1 MQEIKLLIL
10 NNVTLNIIAS
20 IIILLVGLAIAS
32 VVISKLEHVLTKTKL
47 FSNLEHEI
55 TGKDGGA
62 STSAIKILLKFI
74 YYIFI
79 IFIIGIIMEKLG
91 FSRLVN
97 PILNLLDPIFSY
109 IPNVLGGVIL
119 LIVAIILAKLSQK
132 FSEIFFKKIK
142 VDEKLHSGNNGIF
155 LSKIFSEI
163 ISLAVFI
170 LILPGILAS
179 LKLDKILIPI
189 TDMLTKFLNYIPS
202 LVAAVLILI
211 VGWFIASKLRDI
223 LKGVLDSFNLDKKL
237 SVDNKVLFEGKLS
250 SIIANIVYILI
261 LIPVFSASLNYLGLD
276 IIISPVISMLN
287 ILFNYVPNLVGV
299 ALILVIAIYF
309 GRIIENIIANLLIGL
324 KFDSYLE
331 KIGLKTTENNYS
343 KLAGKLSKI
352 LIIYFAI
359 IQSIEILNFGS
370 LQNLSLKLTL
380 LLGDIL
386 LGVIIIAIGIII
398 ANYTAKIIKNT
409 SLVNKNQ
416 IAGVAKIAIIVFVG
430 AMGLRQMGI
439 ANEII
444 NLAFGF
450 TVGALAIAFA
460 IAFGIGGKDLA
471 KEKLQKLNCCK
482 KNVDE
487 NKNEADSSKES

>member
-1 MQEIKLLIL
+1 MEEIKLLIL

-20 IIILLVGLAIAS
+20 IIILLVGLALAS
-32 VVISKLEHVLTKTKL
+32 VVVTKLEHVLTKTKL

-55 TGKDGGA
+55 TGKEGGT

-74 YYIFI
+74 YYIFV

-109 IPNVLGGVIL
+109 IPNVLGGVVL

-132 FSEIFFKKIK
+132 FSEIFFRKMK
-142 VDEKLHSGNNGIF
+142 VDEKIHSNENGIS

-163 ISLAVFI
+163 ISLVIFI
-170 LILPGILAS
+170 LILPGVLAA

-189 TDMLTKFLNYIPS
+189 TDMLTKFLNYVPS
-202 LVAAVLILI
+202 LVAAALVLV

-223 LKGVLDSFNLDKKL
+223 LKGVLDSFKLDEKL
-237 SVDNKVLFEGKLS
+237 SIDGRVLFEGKLS
-250 SIIANIVYILI
+250 NVIANIVYVLV

-299 ALILVIAIYF
+299 ALVLVVAMYF
-309 GRIIENIIANLLIGL
+309 GRIIENIITNLLIGL

-331 KIGLKTTENNYS
+331 KAGLKIIENNYS
-343 KLAGKLSKI
+343 KLVGKFSKI

-370 LQNLSLKLTL
+370 LQDLSLRLTV

-386 LGVIIIAIGIII
+386 LGVIVIAIGIVI
-398 ANYTAKIIKNT
+398 ANYAAKIIKNT

-416 IAGVAKIAIIVFVG
+416 IASIAKIAIIVFVG

-450 TVGALAIAFA
+450 TVGALAVAFA

-482 KNVDE
+482 KNEEKDDVEPQKE
-487 NKNEADSSKES
+487 N

>member
-1 MQEIKLLIL
+1 MEEIKLLIL

-20 IIILLVGLAIAS
+20 IIILLVGLALAS
-32 VVISKLEHVLTKTKL
+32 VVVSKLEHVLTKTKL

-55 TGKDGGA
+55 TGKEGGT

-74 YYIFI
+74 YYIFV
-79 IFIIGIIMEKLG
+79 IFIIGIMMEKLG

-109 IPNVLGGVIL
+109 IPNVLGGIVL

-132 FSEIFFKKIK
+132 FSEIFFRKMK
-142 VDEKLHSGNNGIF
+142 VDEKIHSNENGIS

-163 ISLAVFI
+163 ISLVIFI
-170 LILPGILAS
+170 LILPGVLAA

-189 TDMLTKFLNYIPS
+189 TDMLTKFLNYVPS
-202 LVAAVLILI
+202 LVAAALVLV

-223 LKGVLDSFNLDKKL
+223 LKGVLDSFKLDEKL
-237 SVDNKVLFEGKLS
+237 SIDGRVLFEGKLS
-250 SIIANIVYILI
+250 SVIANIVYVLV

-299 ALILVIAIYF
+299 ALVLVVAMYF
-309 GRIIENIIANLLIGL
+309 GRIIENIITNLLIGL

-331 KIGLKTTENNYS
+331 KAGLKTIENNYS
-343 KLAGKLSKI
+343 KLVGKFSKI

-370 LQNLSLKLTL
+370 LQDLSLRLTV

-386 LGVIIIAIGIII
+386 LGVIVIAIGIVI
-398 ANYTAKIIKNT
+398 ANYAAKIIKNT
-409 SLVNKNQ
+409 SLVNKDQ
-416 IAGVAKIAIIVFVG
+416 IASIAKIAIIVFVG

-450 TVGALAIAFA
+450 TVGALAVAFA

-482 KNVDE
+482 KNEEKDDVEPPKE
-487 NKNEADSSKES
+487 N

>member
-1 MQEIKLLIL
+1 MEEIKLLIL
-10 NNVTLNIIAS
+10 NNVTLSIIAS
-20 IIILLVGLAIAS
+20 IIILLVGLALAS
-32 VVISKLEHVLTKTKL
+32 VVVSRLEHILTKTKL

-55 TGKDGGA
+55 TGKEGGT
-62 STSAIKILLKFI
+62 STVAIKILLKFI
-74 YYIFI
+74 YYIFV
-79 IFIIGIIMEKLG
+79 IFIIGIIMEKFG

-109 IPNVLGGVIL
+109 IPNVLGGIVL
-119 LIVAIILAKLSQK
+119 LIIAIILAKLSQK
-132 FSEIFFKKIK
+132 FSEIFFRKMR
-142 VDEKLHSGNNGIF
+142 VDEKIHSNENGIS

-163 ISLAVFI
+163 ISLVIFI
-170 LILPGILAS
+170 LILPGVLAA

-189 TDMLTKFLNYIPS
+189 TDMLTKFFNYIPS
-202 LVAAVLILI
+202 LVAAALVLV

-223 LKGVLDSFNLDKKL
+223 LKGVLDSFKLDEKL
-237 SVDNKVLFEGKLS
+237 SIDGKVLFEGKLS
-250 SIIANIVYILI
+250 SIIANIVYVLV

-299 ALILVIAIYF
+299 ALVLVVAMYF
-309 GRIIENIIANLLIGL
+309 GRIIENIITNLLIGL

-331 KIGLKTTENNYS
+331 KAGLKTIENNYS
-343 KLAGKLSKI
+343 KLVGKFSKI

-370 LQNLSLKLTL
+370 LQDLSLRLTV

-386 LGVIIIAIGIII
+386 LGVIVIAIGIII
-398 ANYTAKIIKNT
+398 ANYAAKIIKNT
-409 SLVNKNQ
+409 SLANKDQ
-416 IAGVAKIAIIVFVG
+416 IASIAKIAIIVFVG

-450 TVGALAIAFA
+450 TVGALAVAFA

-482 KNVDE
+482 KNEEKDDVE
-487 NKNEADSSKES
+487 PPKED

>member
-1 MQEIKLLIL
+1 MEEIKLLIL

-20 IIILLVGLAIAS
+20 IIILLVGLALAS
-32 VVISKLEHVLTKTKL
+32 VVVSKLEHVLTKTKL

-55 TGKDGGA
+55 TGKEGGT

-74 YYIFI
+74 YYIFV

-109 IPNVLGGVIL
+109 IPNVLGGIVL

-132 FSEIFFKKIK
+132 FSEMFFRKMK
-142 VDEKLHSGNNGIF
+142 VDEKIHSNENGIS

-163 ISLAVFI
+163 ISLVIFI
-170 LILPGILAS
+170 LILPGVLAA

-189 TDMLTKFLNYIPS
+189 TDMLTKFLNYVPS
-202 LVAAVLILI
+202 LVAAALVLV

-223 LKGVLDSFNLDKKL
+223 LKGVLDSFKLDEKL
-237 SVDNKVLFEGKLS
+237 SIDGRVLFEGKLS
-250 SIIANIVYILI
+250 SVIANIVYVLV

-299 ALILVIAIYF
+299 ALVLVVAMYF
-309 GRIIENIIANLLIGL
+309 GRIIENIITNLLIGL

-331 KIGLKTTENNYS
+331 KAGLKTIENNYS
-343 KLAGKLSKI
+343 KLVGKFSKI

-359 IQSIEILNFGS
+359 IQSIEILNFRS
-370 LQNLSLKLTL
+370 LQDLSLRLTV

-386 LGVIIIAIGIII
+386 LGVIVIAIGIVV
-398 ANYTAKIIKNT
+398 ANYAAKIIKNT
-409 SLVNKNQ
+409 SLANKDQ
-416 IAGVAKIAIIVFVG
+416 IANIAKVAIIVFVG

-450 TVGALAIAFA
+450 TVGALAVAFA

-482 KNVDE
+482 KNEEKDDVE
-487 NKNEADSSKES
+487 PPKED

>member
-1 MQEIKLLIL
+1 MEEIKLLIL

-20 IIILLVGLAIAS
+20 IIILLVGLALAS
-32 VVISKLEHVLTKTKL
+32 VVVSKLEHVLTKTKL

-55 TGKDGGA
+55 TGKEGGT

-74 YYIFI
+74 YYIFV

-109 IPNVLGGVIL
+109 IPNVLGGIVL

-132 FSEIFFKKIK
+132 FSEIFFRKMK
-142 VDEKLHSGNNGIF
+142 VDEKIHSNENGIS

-163 ISLAVFI
+163 ISLVIFI
-170 LILPGILAS
+170 LILPGVLAA

-189 TDMLTKFLNYIPS
+189 TDMLTKFLNYVPS
-202 LVAAVLILI
+202 LVAAALVLV

-223 LKGVLDSFNLDKKL
+223 LKGVLDSFKLDEKL
-237 SVDNKVLFEGKLS
+237 SIDGRVLFEGKLS
-250 SIIANIVYILI
+250 SVIANIVYVLV

-299 ALILVIAIYF
+299 ALVLVVAMYF
-309 GRIIENIIANLLIGL
+309 GRIIENIITNLLIGL

-331 KIGLKTTENNYS
+331 KAGLKTIENNYS
-343 KLAGKLSKI
+343 KLVGKFSKI

-370 LQNLSLKLTL
+370 LQDLSLRLTV

-386 LGVIIIAIGIII
+386 LGVIVIAIGIVI
-398 ANYTAKIIKNT
+398 ANYAAKIIKNT
-409 SLVNKNQ
+409 SLANKDQ
-416 IAGVAKIAIIVFVG
+416 IANIAKVAIIVFVG

-450 TVGALAIAFA
+450 TVGALAVAFA

-482 KNVDE
+482 KNEEKDDVE
-487 NKNEADSSKES
+487 PPKED

>member
-1 MQEIKLLIL
+1 MEEIKLLIL

-20 IIILLVGLAIAS
+20 IIILLVGLALAS
-32 VVISKLEHVLTKTKL
+32 VVVSKLEHVLTKTKL

-55 TGKDGGA
+55 TGKEGGT

-74 YYIFI
+74 YYIFV

-109 IPNVLGGVIL
+109 IPNVLGGIVL

-132 FSEIFFKKIK
+132 FSEMFFRKMK
-142 VDEKLHSGNNGIF
+142 VDEKIHSNENGIS

-163 ISLAVFI
+163 ISLVIFI
-170 LILPGILAS
+170 LILPGVLAA

-189 TDMLTKFLNYIPS
+189 TDMLTKFLNYVPS
-202 LVAAVLILI
+202 LVAAALVLV

-223 LKGVLDSFNLDKKL
+223 LKGVLDSFKLDEKL
-237 SVDNKVLFEGKLS
+237 SIDGRVLFEGKLS
-250 SIIANIVYILI
+250 SVIANIVYVLV

-299 ALILVIAIYF
+299 ALVLVVAMYF
-309 GRIIENIIANLLIGL
+309 GRIIENIITNLLIGL

-331 KIGLKTTENNYS
+331 KAGLKTIENNYS
-343 KLAGKLSKI
+343 KLVGKFSKI

-370 LQNLSLKLTL
+370 LQDLSLRLTV

-386 LGVIIIAIGIII
+386 LGVIVIAIGIVI
-398 ANYTAKIIKNT
+398 ANYAAKIIKNT
-409 SLVNKNQ
+409 SLVNKDQ
-416 IAGVAKIAIIVFVG
+416 IASIAKIAIIVFVG

-450 TVGALAIAFA
+450 TVGALAVAFA

-482 KNVDE
+482 KNEEKDDVE
-487 NKNEADSSKES
+487 PPKED

>member
-1 MQEIKLLIL
+1 MEELKLLIL

-20 IIILLVGLAIAS
+20 IIILLVGLAFAS
-32 VVISKLEHVLTKTKL
+32 IVVSKLEHLLNKTKL

-55 TGKDGGA
+55 TGKEGGA

-109 IPNVLGGVIL
+109 IPNVLGGIIL
-119 LIVAIILAKLSQK
+119 LIIAIVLAKLSQK
-132 FSEIFFKKIK
+132 FSEIFFRKIK
-142 VDEKLHSGNNGIF
+142 VDEKFHTEKNGIS
-155 LSKIFSEI
+155 LSRVFSEI
-163 ISLAVFI
+163 ISLVVFI
-170 LILPGILAS
+170 LILPGVLAA

-202 LVAAVLILI
+202 LIAAALILI
-211 VGWFIASKLRDI
+211 VGWFIAYKLRDI
-223 LKGVLDSFNLDKKL
+223 IRGVLDSFKLDEKL
-237 SVDNKVLFEGKLS
+237 SVDGKVLFEGKLS
-250 SIIANIVYILI
+250 SVIANIIYVLV

-276 IIISPVISMLN
+276 IIIYPVISMLN
-287 ILFNYVPNLVGV
+287 ILFSYIPNLVGV
-299 ALILVIAIYF
+299 ALILVISLYF

-324 KFDSYLE
+324 KFDLYLE
-331 KIGLKTTENNYS
+331 KAGLKTTENNYA
-343 KLAGKLSKI
+343 KLVGKFSKI

-370 LQNLSLKLTL
+370 LQDLSLKLTV

-386 LGVIIIAIGIII
+386 LGVIIIAIGIVI
-398 ANYTAKIIKNT
+398 ANYVAKLIKNT
-409 SLVNKNQ
+409 SLVNKEQ
-416 IAGVAKIAIIVFVG
+416 IAVLAKVAIIFFVG
-430 AMGLRQMGI
+430 AMGLRQMGV
-439 ANEII
+439 ANDII

-450 TVGALAIAFA
+450 TIGALAVAFA

-482 KNVDE
+482 KDE
-487 NKNEADSSKES
+487 NKEEANSSENLN

>member
-1 MQEIKLLIL
+1 MEELKLLIL

-20 IIILLVGLAIAS
+20 IIILLVGLALAS
-32 VVISKLEHVLTKTKL
+32 IVITKLEYVLTKTKL

-55 TGKDGGA
+55 TGKEGGT

-74 YYIFI
+74 YYIFM

-109 IPNVLGGVIL
+109 IPNVLGGVVL
-119 LIVAIILAKLSQK
+119 LIVAIVLAKLSQK
-132 FSEIFFKKIK
+132 FSEIFFKKMK
-142 VDEKLHSGNNGIF
+142 VDEKINTEGASLA
-155 LSKIFSEI
+155 KIFSEI
-163 ISLAVFI
+163 ISLVVFI
-170 LILPGILAS
+170 LILPGVLAA

-202 LVAAVLILI
+202 LIAAALVLI
-211 VGWFIASKLRDI
+211 VGWFIASKLKDI
-223 LKGVLDSFNLDKKL
+223 LKGVLDSFKLDEKL
-237 SVDNKVLFEGKLS
+237 SVDGKVLFEGKLS
-250 SIIANIVYILI
+250 NVIASIVYVLV

-287 ILFNYVPNLVGV
+287 ILFNYIPNLVGV
-299 ALILVIAIYF
+299 ALVIVIALYF
-309 GRIIENIIANLLIGL
+309 GRIIENIIMNLLIGL
-324 KFDSYLE
+324 KFDSHLE
-331 KIGLKTTENNYS
+331 KIGLKAAENNYS
-343 KLAGKLSKI
+343 KLIGKFSKI

-370 LQNLSLKLTL
+370 LQNLSLRLTL
-380 LLGDIL
+380 LLGNIL
-386 LGVIIIAIGIII
+386 LGVIVITIGILI
-398 ANYTAKIIKNT
+398 ANYVAKIIKNT
-409 SLVNKNQ
+409 SLTNKNQ
-416 IAGVAKIAIIVFVG
+416 IANIAKTAIIVFVG

-450 TVGALAIAFA
+450 TIGALAVAFA

-482 KNVDE
+482 KNE
-487 NKNEADSSKES
+487 EKDSTDSAKEE

>member
-1 MQEIKLLIL
+1 MEEIKLLIL

-20 IIILLVGLAIAS
+20 IIILLVGLALAS
-32 VVISKLEHVLTKTKL
+32 VVVSKLEHVLTKTKL

-55 TGKDGGA
+55 TGKEGGT

-74 YYIFI
+74 YYIFV

-109 IPNVLGGVIL
+109 IPNVLGGIVL

-132 FSEIFFKKIK
+132 FSEIFFRKMK
-142 VDEKLHSGNNGIF
+142 VDEKIHSNENGIS

-163 ISLAVFI
+163 ISLVIFI
-170 LILPGILAS
+170 LILPGVLAA

-189 TDMLTKFLNYIPS
+189 TDMLTKFLNYVPS
-202 LVAAVLILI
+202 LVAAALVLV

-223 LKGVLDSFNLDKKL
+223 LKGVLDSFKLDEKL
-237 SVDNKVLFEGKLS
+237 SIDGRVLFEGKLS
-250 SIIANIVYILI
+250 SVIANIVYVLV

-299 ALILVIAIYF
+299 ALVLVVAMYF
-309 GRIIENIIANLLIGL
+309 GRIIENIITNLLIGL

-331 KIGLKTTENNYS
+331 KAGLKTIENNYS
-343 KLAGKLSKI
+343 KLVGKFSKI

-370 LQNLSLKLTL
+370 LQDLSLRLTV

-386 LGVIIIAIGIII
+386 LGVIVIAIGIVI
-398 ANYTAKIIKNT
+398 ANYAAKIIKNT
-409 SLVNKNQ
+409 SLVNKDQ
-416 IAGVAKIAIIVFVG
+416 IASIAKIAIIVFVG
-430 AMGLRQMGI
+430 AMGLRQMSI

-450 TVGALAIAFA
+450 TVGALAVAFA

-482 KNVDE
+482 KNEEKDDVE
-487 NKNEADSSKES
+487 PPKED

>member
-1 MQEIKLLIL
+1 MEDIKLLII
-10 NNVTLNIIAS
+10 NNVTLNIIGS
-20 IIILLVGLAIAS
+20 IIILLIGLALAS
-32 VVISKLEHVLTKTKL
+32 IIVSKLEHILTKTKL

-55 TGKDGGA
+55 TGKEGGT

-74 YYIFI
+74 YYIFV

-119 LIVAIILAKLSQK
+119 LIIAIVLAKLSQK

-142 VDEKLHSGNNGIF
+142 VDEKVQSENSGIS
-155 LSKIFSEI
+155 LAKIFSEI
-163 ISLAVFI
+163 ISLVIFI
-170 LILPGILAS
+170 LILPGVLAA

-202 LVAAVLILI
+202 LVAAVLVLI

-223 LKGVLDSFNLDKKL
+223 LRGVLDSFKLDEKL
-237 SVDNKVLFEGKLS
+237 SVDGKILFEGKLS
-250 SIIANIVYILI
+250 NVIANIVYVLV

-276 IIISPVISMLN
+276 IIISPVINMLDV
-287 ILFNYVPNLVGV
+287 LFNYIPNLIGV
-299 ALILVIAIYF
+299 ALVIIIALYF
-309 GRIIENIIANLLIGL
+309 GKIIENIISNLLIGL

-331 KIGLKTTENNYS
+331 KAGLKTTENNYS
-343 KLAGKLSKI
+343 RLIGKFSKI
-352 LIIYFAI
+352 LIIYFAVL
-359 IQSIEILNFGS
+359 QSIEILNFGS
-370 LQNLSLKLTL
+370 LQDLSLKLTI

-386 LGVIIIAIGIII
+386 LGVIVIAIGIVI
-398 ANYTAKIIKNT
+398 ANYAAKIIKNT
-409 SLVNKNQ
+409 SLENKDQ
-416 IAGVAKIAIIVFVG
+416 IASIAKIAIIVFVG

-471 KEKLQKLNCCK
+471 KEKLQKLNSCK
-482 KNVDE
+482 KSKSD
-487 NKNEADSSKES
+487 NESETKED

>member
-1 MQEIKLLIL
+1 MEEIKLLIL

-20 IIILLVGLAIAS
+20 IIILLVGLALAS
-32 VVISKLEHVLTKTKL
+32 VVVSKLEHVLTKTKL

-55 TGKDGGA
+55 TGKEGGT

-74 YYIFI
+74 YYIFV

-109 IPNVLGGVIL
+109 IPNVLGGIVL

-132 FSEIFFKKIK
+132 FSEIFFRKMK
-142 VDEKLHSGNNGIF
+142 VDEKIHSNENGIS

-163 ISLAVFI
+163 ISLVIFI
-170 LILPGILAS
+170 LILPGVLAA

-189 TDMLTKFLNYIPS
+189 TDMLTKFLNYVPS
-202 LVAAVLILI
+202 LVAAALVLV

-223 LKGVLDSFNLDKKL
+223 LKGVLDSFKLDEKL
-237 SVDNKVLFEGKLS
+237 SIDGKVLFEGKLS
-250 SIIANIVYILI
+250 SVIANIVYILV

-299 ALILVIAIYF
+299 ALVLVVALYF
-309 GRIIENIIANLLIGL
+309 GRIIENIITNLLIGL

-331 KIGLKTTENNYS
+331 KAGLKTIENNYS
-343 KLAGKLSKI
+343 KLVGKFSKI

-370 LQNLSLKLTL
+370 LQDLSLRLTV

-386 LGVIIIAIGIII
+386 LGVIVIAIGIVI
-398 ANYTAKIIKNT
+398 ANYAAKIIKNT
-409 SLVNKNQ
+409 SLANKDQ
-416 IAGVAKIAIIVFVG
+416 IASIAKIAIIVFVG

-450 TVGALAIAFA
+450 TVGALAVAFA

-482 KNVDE
+482 KNEEKDDVE
-487 NKNEADSSKES
+487 PPKED

>member
-1 MQEIKLLIL
+1 MEEIKLLIL

-20 IIILLVGLAIAS
+20 IIILLVGLALAS
-32 VVISKLEHVLTKTKL
+32 VVVSKLEHVLTKTKL

-55 TGKDGGA
+55 TGKEGGT

-74 YYIFI
+74 YYIFV

-109 IPNVLGGVIL
+109 IPNVLGGIVL

-132 FSEIFFKKIK
+132 FSEIFFRKMK
-142 VDEKLHSGNNGIF
+142 VDEKIHSNENGIS

-163 ISLAVFI
+163 ISLVIFI
-170 LILPGILAS
+170 LILPGVLAA

-189 TDMLTKFLNYIPS
+189 TDMLTKFLNYVPS
-202 LVAAVLILI
+202 LVAAALVLV

-223 LKGVLDSFNLDKKL
+223 LKGVLDSFKLDEKL
-237 SVDNKVLFEGKLS
+237 SIDGRVLFEGKLS
-250 SIIANIVYILI
+250 SVIANIVYVLV

-299 ALILVIAIYF
+299 ALVLVVAMYF
-309 GRIIENIIANLLIGL
+309 GRIIENIITNLLIGL

-331 KIGLKTTENNYS
+331 KAGLKTIENNYS
-343 KLAGKLSKI
+343 KLVGKFSKI

-370 LQNLSLKLTL
+370 LQDLSLRLTV

-386 LGVIIIAIGIII
+386 LGVIVIAIGIVI
-398 ANYTAKIIKNT
+398 ANYAAKIIKNT
-409 SLVNKNQ
+409 SLVNKDQ
-416 IAGVAKIAIIVFVG
+416 IASIAKIAIIVFVG

-450 TVGALAIAFA
+450 TVGALAVAFA

-482 KNVDE
+482 KTEEKDDVE
-487 NKNEADSSKES
+487 PPKED

>member
-1 MQEIKLLIL
+1 MEEIKLLIL

-20 IIILLVGLAIAS
+20 IIILLVGLALAS
-32 VVISKLEHVLTKTKL
+32 VLVSKLEHVLTKTKL

-55 TGKDGGA
+55 TGKEGGT

-74 YYIFI
+74 YYIFV

-109 IPNVLGGVIL
+109 IPNVLGGIVL

-132 FSEIFFKKIK
+132 FSEIFFRKMK
-142 VDEKLHSGNNGIF
+142 VDEKIHSNENGIS

-163 ISLAVFI
+163 ISLVIFI
-170 LILPGILAS
+170 LILPGVLAA

-189 TDMLTKFLNYIPS
+189 TDMLTKFLNYVPS
-202 LVAAVLILI
+202 LVAAALVLV

-223 LKGVLDSFNLDKKL
+223 LKGVLDSFKLDEKL
-237 SVDNKVLFEGKLS
+237 SIDGRVLFEGKLS
-250 SIIANIVYILI
+250 SVIANIVYVLV

-299 ALILVIAIYF
+299 ALVLVVAMYF
-309 GRIIENIIANLLIGL
+309 GRIIENIITNLLIGL

-331 KIGLKTTENNYS
+331 KAGLKTIENNYS
-343 KLAGKLSKI
+343 KLVGKFSKI

-370 LQNLSLKLTL
+370 LQDLSLKLTL

-386 LGVIIIAIGIII
+386 LGVVVIGVGIII
-398 ANYTAKIIKNT
+398 ANYVAKIIKNT
-409 SLVNKNQ
+409 SLENKDQ
-416 IAGVAKIAIIVFVG
+416 IANIAKVAIIVFVG

-450 TVGALAIAFA
+450 TVGALAVAFA

-471 KEKLQKLNCCK
+471 KEKLQKLNSCK
-482 KNVDE
+482 KNEEKDDVE
-487 NKNEADSSKES
+487 PPKED

>member
-1 MQEIKLLIL
+1 MEEIKLLIL

-20 IIILLVGLAIAS
+20 IIILLVGLALAS
-32 VVISKLEHVLTKTKL
+32 VLVSKLEHVLTKTKL

-55 TGKDGGA
+55 TGKEGGT

-74 YYIFI
+74 YYIFV

-109 IPNVLGGVIL
+109 IPNVLGGIVL

-132 FSEIFFKKIK
+132 FSEIFFRKMK
-142 VDEKLHSGNNGIF
+142 VDEKIHSNENGIS

-163 ISLAVFI
+163 ISLVIFI
-170 LILPGILAS
+170 LILPGVLAA

-189 TDMLTKFLNYIPS
+189 TDMLTKFLNYVPS
-202 LVAAVLILI
+202 LVAAALVLV

-223 LKGVLDSFNLDKKL
+223 LKGVLDSFKLDEKL
-237 SVDNKVLFEGKLS
+237 SIDGRVLFEGKLS
-250 SIIANIVYILI
+250 SVIANIVYVLV

-299 ALILVIAIYF
+299 ALVLVVAMYF
-309 GRIIENIIANLLIGL
+309 GRIIENIITNLLIGL

-331 KIGLKTTENNYS
+331 KAGLKTIENNYS
-343 KLAGKLSKI
+343 KLVGKFSKI

-370 LQNLSLKLTL
+370 LQDLSLRLTV

-386 LGVIIIAIGIII
+386 LGVIVIAIGIVI
-398 ANYTAKIIKNT
+398 ANYAAKIIKNT
-409 SLVNKNQ
+409 SLVNKDQ
-416 IAGVAKIAIIVFVG
+416 IASIAKIAIIVFVG

-450 TVGALAIAFA
+450 TVGALAVAFA

-482 KNVDE
+482 KNEEKDDVE
-487 NKNEADSSKES
+487 PPKED

>member
-1 MQEIKLLIL
+1 MEELKLLIL

-20 IIILLVGLAIAS
+20 IIILLVGLALAS
-32 VVISKLEHVLTKTKL
+32 IVITKLEYVLTKTKL

-55 TGKDGGA
+55 TGKEGGT

-74 YYIFI
+74 YYIFM

-109 IPNVLGGVIL
+109 IPNVLGGVVL
-119 LIVAIILAKLSQK
+119 LIVAIVLAKLSQK
-132 FSEIFFKKIK
+132 FSEIFFKKMK
-142 VDEKLHSGNNGIF
+142 VDEQINTEGASLA
-155 LSKIFSEI
+155 KIFSEI
-163 ISLAVFI
+163 ISLVVFI
-170 LILPGILAS
+170 LILPGVLAA

-202 LVAAVLILI
+202 LIAAALVLI
-211 VGWFIASKLRDI
+211 VGWFIASKLKDI
-223 LKGVLDSFNLDKKL
+223 LKGVLDSFKLDEKL
-237 SVDNKVLFEGKLS
+237 SVDGKVLFEGKLS
-250 SIIANIVYILI
+250 NVIANIVYVLV

-287 ILFNYVPNLVGV
+287 ILFNYIPNLVGV
-299 ALILVIAIYF
+299 ALVIVIALYF
-309 GRIIENIIANLLIGL
+309 GRIIENIIMNLLIGL
-324 KFDSYLE
+324 KFDSHLE
-331 KIGLKTTENNYS
+331 KIGLKTVENNYS
-343 KLAGKLSKI
+343 KLIGKFSKI

-370 LQNLSLKLTL
+370 LQNLSLRLTL
-380 LLGDIL
+380 LLGNIL
-386 LGVIIIAIGIII
+386 LGVIVITVGILI
-398 ANYTAKIIKNT
+398 ANYVAKIIKNT
-409 SLVNKNQ
+409 SLTNKNQ
-416 IAGVAKIAIIVFVG
+416 IANIAKIAIIVFVG

-450 TVGALAIAFA
+450 TIGALAVAFA

-482 KNVDE
+482 KNE
-487 NKNEADSSKES
+487 EKDSTDSAKEE

>member
-1 MQEIKLLIL
+1 MEEIKLLIL

-20 IIILLVGLAIAS
+20 IIILLVGLALAS
-32 VVISKLEHVLTKTKL
+32 VVVSKLEHVLTKTKL

-55 TGKDGGA
+55 TGKEGGT

-74 YYIFI
+74 YYIFV

-109 IPNVLGGVIL
+109 IPNVLGGIVL

-132 FSEIFFKKIK
+132 FSEMFFRKMK
-142 VDEKLHSGNNGIF
+142 VDEKIHSNENGIS

-163 ISLAVFI
+163 ISLVIFI
-170 LILPGILAS
+170 LILPGVLAA

-189 TDMLTKFLNYIPS
+189 TDMLTKFLNYVPS
-202 LVAAVLILI
+202 LVAAALVLV

-223 LKGVLDSFNLDKKL
+223 LKGVLDSFKLDEKL
-237 SVDNKVLFEGKLS
+237 SIDGRVLFEGKLS
-250 SIIANIVYILI
+250 SVIANIVYVLV

-299 ALILVIAIYF
+299 ALVLVVAMYF
-309 GRIIENIIANLLIGL
+309 GRIIENIITNLLIGL

-331 KIGLKTTENNYS
+331 KAGLKTIENNYS
-343 KLAGKLSKI
+343 KLVGKFSKI

-370 LQNLSLKLTL
+370 LQDLSLRLTV

-386 LGVIIIAIGIII
+386 LGVIVIAIGIVI
-398 ANYTAKIIKNT
+398 ANYAAKIIKNT
-409 SLVNKNQ
+409 SLANKDQ
-416 IAGVAKIAIIVFVG
+416 IANIAKVAIIVFVG

-450 TVGALAIAFA
+450 TVGALAVAFA

-482 KNVDE
+482 KNEEKDDVE
-487 NKNEADSSKES
+487 PPKED

>member
-1 MQEIKLLIL
+1 MEEIKLLIL

-20 IIILLVGLAIAS
+20 IIILLVGLALAS
-32 VVISKLEHVLTKTKL
+32 VVVSKLEHVLTKTKL

-55 TGKDGGA
+55 TGKEGGT

-74 YYIFI
+74 YYIFV

-109 IPNVLGGVIL
+109 IPTVLGGTVL

-132 FSEIFFKKIK
+132 FSEIFFRKMK
-142 VDEKLHSGNNGIF
+142 VDEKIHSNENGIS

-163 ISLAVFI
+163 ISLVIFI
-170 LILPGILAS
+170 LILPGVLAA

-189 TDMLTKFLNYIPS
+189 TDMLTKFLNYVPS
-202 LVAAVLILI
+202 LVAAALVLV

-223 LKGVLDSFNLDKKL
+223 LKGVLDSFKLDEKL
-237 SVDNKVLFEGKLS
+237 SIDGRVLFEGKLS
-250 SIIANIVYILI
+250 SVIANIVYVLV

-299 ALILVIAIYF
+299 ALVLVVAMYF
-309 GRIIENIIANLLIGL
+309 GRIIENIITNLLIGL

-331 KIGLKTTENNYS
+331 KAGLKTIENNYS
-343 KLAGKLSKI
+343 KLVGKFSKI

-370 LQNLSLKLTL
+370 LQDLSLRLTV

-386 LGVIIIAIGIII
+386 LGVIVIAIGIVI
-398 ANYTAKIIKNT
+398 ANYAAKIIKNT
-409 SLVNKNQ
+409 SLVNKDQ
-416 IAGVAKIAIIVFVG
+416 IASIAKIAIIVFVG

-450 TVGALAIAFA
+450 TVGALAVAFA

-482 KNVDE
+482 KNEEKDDVEPPKE
-487 NKNEADSSKES
+487 N

>member
-1 MQEIKLLIL
+1 MEEIKLLIL

-20 IIILLVGLAIAS
+20 IIILLVGLALAS
-32 VVISKLEHVLTKTKL
+32 VVVSKLEHVLTKTKL

-55 TGKDGGA
+55 TGKEGGT

-74 YYIFI
+74 YYIFV

-109 IPNVLGGVIL
+109 IPNVLGGIVL

-132 FSEIFFKKIK
+132 FSEIFFRKMK
-142 VDEKLHSGNNGIF
+142 VDEKIHSNENGIS

-163 ISLAVFI
+163 ISLVIFI
-170 LILPGILAS
+170 LILPGVLAA

-189 TDMLTKFLNYIPS
+189 TDMLTKFLNYVPS
-202 LVAAVLILI
+202 LVAAALVLV

-223 LKGVLDSFNLDKKL
+223 LKGVLDSFKLDEKL
-237 SVDNKVLFEGKLS
+237 SIDGRVLFEGKLS
-250 SIIANIVYILI
+250 SVIANIVYVLI

-299 ALILVIAIYF
+299 ALVLVVAMYF
-309 GRIIENIIANLLIGL
+309 GRIIENIITNLLIGL

-331 KIGLKTTENNYS
+331 KAGLKTIENNYS
-343 KLAGKLSKI
+343 KLVGKFSKI

-370 LQNLSLKLTL
+370 LQDLSLRLTV

-386 LGVIIIAIGIII
+386 LGVIVIAIGIVI
-398 ANYTAKIIKNT
+398 ANYAAKIIKNT
-409 SLVNKNQ
+409 SLANKDQ
-416 IAGVAKIAIIVFVG
+416 IANIAKVAIIVFVG

-450 TVGALAIAFA
+450 TVGALAVAFA

-482 KNVDE
+482 KNEEKDDIEPPKVD
-487 NKNEADSSKES
+487 

>member
-1 MQEIKLLIL
+1 MEEIKLLIL

-20 IIILLVGLAIAS
+20 IIILLVGLALAS
-32 VVISKLEHVLTKTKL
+32 IVISKLEHTLNKTKL

-55 TGKDGGA
+55 TGKEGGT
-62 STSAIKILLKFI
+62 STSVIKILLKFI

-119 LIVAIILAKLSQK
+119 LIIAIILAKLSQK
-132 FSEIFFKKIK
+132 FSEIFFKKMK
-142 VDEKLHSGNNGIF
+142 VDEKIHTEENGVS

-163 ISLAVFI
+163 ISLVIFI
-170 LILPGILAS
+170 LILPGVLAA

-202 LVAAVLILI
+202 LVAAALVLV

-223 LKGVLDSFNLDKKL
+223 LKGVLDSFKLDEKL
-237 SVDNKVLFEGKLS
+237 SVDGKVLFEGKLS
-250 SIIANIVYILI
+250 TVIANIVYVLV

-287 ILFNYVPNLVGV
+287 ILFNYIPNLVGV
-299 ALILVIAIYF
+299 ALVLVISLYF
-309 GRIIENIIANLLIGL
+309 GRIIESIITNLLIGL

-331 KIGLKTTENNYS
+331 KAGLKTIDNNYS
-343 KLAGKLSKI
+343 KLVGKFSKI

-370 LQNLSLKLTL
+370 LQDLSLKLTL

-386 LGVIIIAIGIII
+386 LGVVVIGVGIII
-398 ANYTAKIIKNT
+398 ANYVAKIIKNT
-409 SLVNKNQ
+409 SLENKDQ
-416 IAGVAKIAIIVFVG
+416 IANIAKVAIIVFVG

-450 TVGALAIAFA
+450 TVGALAVAFA

-471 KEKLQKLNCCK
+471 KEKLQKLNSCK
-482 KNVDE
+482 KNEEKDDVE
-487 NKNEADSSKES
+487 SPKED

>member
-1 MQEIKLLIL
+1 MEEIKLLIL

-20 IIILLVGLAIAS
+20 IIILLVGLALAS
-32 VVISKLEHVLTKTKL
+32 VVVSKLEHVLTKTKL

-55 TGKDGGA
+55 TGKEGGT

-74 YYIFI
+74 YYIFV

-109 IPNVLGGVIL
+109 IPNVLGGIVL

-132 FSEIFFKKIK
+132 FSEIFFRKMK
-142 VDEKLHSGNNGIF
+142 VDEKIHSNENGIS

-163 ISLAVFI
+163 ISLVIFI
-170 LILPGILAS
+170 LILPGVLAA

-189 TDMLTKFLNYIPS
+189 TDMLTKFLNYVPS
-202 LVAAVLILI
+202 LVAAALVLV

-223 LKGVLDSFNLDKKL
+223 LKGVLDSFKLDEKL
-237 SVDNKVLFEGKLS
+237 SIDGRVLFEGKLS
-250 SIIANIVYILI
+250 SVIANIVYVLV

-299 ALILVIAIYF
+299 ALVLVVAMYF
-309 GRIIENIIANLLIGL
+309 GRIIENIITNLLIGL

-331 KIGLKTTENNYS
+331 KAGLKTIENNYS
-343 KLAGKLSKI
+343 KLVGKFSKI

-370 LQNLSLKLTL
+370 LQDLSLRLTV

-386 LGVIIIAIGIII
+386 LGVIVIAIGIVI
-398 ANYTAKIIKNT
+398 ANYAAKIIKNT
-409 SLVNKNQ
+409 SLANKDQ
-416 IAGVAKIAIIVFVG
+416 IASIAKIAIIVFVG

-450 TVGALAIAFA
+450 TVGALAVAFA

-482 KNVDE
+482 KNEEKDDVE
-487 NKNEADSSKES
+487 PPKED

>member
-1 MQEIKLLIL
+1 MEEIKLLIL

-20 IIILLVGLAIAS
+20 IIILLVGLALAS
-32 VVISKLEHVLTKTKL
+32 VVVSKLEHVLTKTKL

-55 TGKDGGA
+55 TGKEGGT

-74 YYIFI
+74 YYIFV

-109 IPNVLGGVIL
+109 IPNVLGGIVL

-132 FSEIFFKKIK
+132 FSEMFFRKMK
-142 VDEKLHSGNNGIF
+142 VDEKIHSNENGIS

-163 ISLAVFI
+163 ISLVIFI
-170 LILPGILAS
+170 LILPGVLAA

-189 TDMLTKFLNYIPS
+189 TDMLTKFLNYVPS
-202 LVAAVLILI
+202 LVAAALVLV

-223 LKGVLDSFNLDKKL
+223 LKGVLDSFKLDEKL
-237 SVDNKVLFEGKLS
+237 SIDGRVLFEGKLS
-250 SIIANIVYILI
+250 SVIANIVYILV

-299 ALILVIAIYF
+299 ALVLVVAMYF
-309 GRIIENIIANLLIGL
+309 GRIIENIITNLLIGL

-331 KIGLKTTENNYS
+331 KAGLKTIENNYS
-343 KLAGKLSKI
+343 KLVGKFSKI

-370 LQNLSLKLTL
+370 LQDLSLRLTV

-386 LGVIIIAIGIII
+386 LGVIVIAIGIVI
-398 ANYTAKIIKNT
+398 ANYAAKIIKNT
-409 SLVNKNQ
+409 SLVNKDQ
-416 IAGVAKIAIIVFVG
+416 IASIAKIAIIVFVG

-450 TVGALAIAFA
+450 TVGALAVAFA

-482 KNVDE
+482 KNEEKDDVE
-487 NKNEADSSKES
+487 PPKED

>member
-1 MQEIKLLIL
+1 MEEFKVLIL

-20 IIILLVGLAIAS
+20 IIIFIVGLGVAS
-32 VVISKLEHVLTKTKL
+32 IIISKLENIFTKTKL

-55 TGKDGGA
+55 TGKEGGS
-62 STSAIKILLKFI
+62 STYAIKTLIKFI

-109 IPNVLGGVIL
+109 IPNILGGIIL
-119 LIVAIILAKLSQK
+119 LILAIILAKLGQK
-132 FSEIFFKKIK
+132 LSFVFFTKIK
-142 VDEKLHSGNNGIF
+142 VDEKINSNKSNISLA
-155 LSKIFSEI
+155 KIFSEI
-163 ISLAVFI
+163 ISLLIFI
-170 LILPGILAS
+170 LILPGVLAA

-202 LVAAVLILI
+202 LIAAFLVFI

-223 LKGVLDSFNLDKKL
+223 LKEVIESFKLDDKL
-237 SVDNKVLFEGKLS
+237 SVDGKVLFEGKLS
-250 SIIANIVYILI
+250 TIIANIVYVLV
-261 LIPVFSASLNYLGLD
+261 LIPVFSASLNYLGLE

-287 ILFNYVPNLVGV
+287 VLFNYIPNLIGV
-299 ALILVIAIYF
+299 ALIIVIALYF
-309 GRIIENIIANLLIGL
+309 GKIIESIITNLLIGL

-331 KIGLKTTENNYS
+331 KAGLKTVENNYS
-343 KLAGKLSKI
+343 KLIGKISKI
-352 LIIYFAI
+352 LVLYFAI
-359 IQSIEILNFGS
+359 IQSIEILNLGL

-380 LLGDIL
+380 LFGEIF
-386 LGVIIIAIGIII
+386 LGVTIIAIGIVV
-398 ANYTAKIIKNT
+398 ANYVSKIVKNT
-409 SLVNKNQ
+409 SLDNKEQ
-416 IAGVAKIAIIVFVG
+416 IAVIAKIAVIVFVG

-471 KEKLQKLNCCK
+471 KEKLQKLSSCK
-482 KNVDE
+482 KQETKE
-487 NKNEADSSKES
+487 N

>member
-1 MQEIKLLIL
+1 MEEIKLLIL

-20 IIILLVGLAIAS
+20 IIILLVGLALAS
-32 VVISKLEHVLTKTKL
+32 VVVSKLEHVLTKTKL

-55 TGKDGGA
+55 TGKEGGT

-74 YYIFI
+74 YYIFV

-119 LIVAIILAKLSQK
+119 LIIAIILAKLSQK
-132 FSEIFFKKIK
+132 FSEIFFKKMK
-142 VDEKLHSGNNGIF
+142 VDEKIHTEENGVS

-163 ISLAVFI
+163 ISLVIFI
-170 LILPGILAS
+170 LILPGVLAA

-202 LVAAVLILI
+202 LVAAALVLV

-223 LKGVLDSFNLDKKL
+223 LKGVLDSFKLDEKL
-237 SVDNKVLFEGKLS
+237 SVDGKVLFEGKLS
-250 SIIANIVYILI
+250 TVIANIVYVLV

-287 ILFNYVPNLVGV
+287 ILFNYIPNLVGV
-299 ALILVIAIYF
+299 ALVLVISLYF
-309 GRIIENIIANLLIGL
+309 GRIIESIITNLLIGL

-331 KIGLKTTENNYS
+331 KAGLKTIDNNYS
-343 KLAGKLSKI
+343 KLVGKFSKI

-370 LQNLSLKLTL
+370 LQDLSLRLTV

-386 LGVIIIAIGIII
+386 LGVIVIAIGIVI
-398 ANYTAKIIKNT
+398 ANYAAKIIKNT
-409 SLVNKNQ
+409 SLVNKDQ
-416 IAGVAKIAIIVFVG
+416 IASIAKIAIIVFVG

-450 TVGALAIAFA
+450 TVGALAVAFA

-482 KNVDE
+482 KNEEKDDVE
-487 NKNEADSSKES
+487 PPKED

>member
-1 MQEIKLLIL
+1 MEEIKLLIL

-20 IIILLVGLAIAS
+20 IIILLVGLALAS
-32 VVISKLEHVLTKTKL
+32 VLVSKLEHVLTKTKL

-55 TGKDGGA
+55 TGKEGGT

-74 YYIFI
+74 YYIFV

-109 IPNVLGGVIL
+109 IPNVLGGIVL

-132 FSEIFFKKIK
+132 FSEIFFRKMK
-142 VDEKLHSGNNGIF
+142 VDEKIHSNENGIS

-163 ISLAVFI
+163 ISLVIFI
-170 LILPGILAS
+170 LILPGVLAA

-189 TDMLTKFLNYIPS
+189 TDMLTKFLNYVPS
-202 LVAAVLILI
+202 LVAAALVLV

-223 LKGVLDSFNLDKKL
+223 LKGVLDSFKLDEKL
-237 SVDNKVLFEGKLS
+237 SIDGKVLFEGKLS
-250 SIIANIVYILI
+250 SVIANIVYVLV

-299 ALILVIAIYF
+299 ALVLVVALYF
-309 GRIIENIIANLLIGL
+309 GRIIENIITNLLIGL

-331 KIGLKTTENNYS
+331 KAGLKTIENNYS
-343 KLAGKLSKI
+343 KLVGKFSKI

-370 LQNLSLKLTL
+370 LQDLSLRLTV

-386 LGVIIIAIGIII
+386 LGVIVIAIGIVI
-398 ANYTAKIIKNT
+398 ANYAAKIIKNT
-409 SLVNKNQ
+409 SLANKDQ
-416 IAGVAKIAIIVFVG
+416 IASIAKIAIIVFVG

-450 TVGALAIAFA
+450 TVGALAVAFA

-482 KNVDE
+482 KNEEKDDVE
-487 NKNEADSSKES
+487 PPKED

>member
-1 MQEIKLLIL
+1 MEEIKLLIL

-20 IIILLVGLAIAS
+20 IIILLVGLALAS
-32 VVISKLEHVLTKTKL
+32 VVVSKLEHILTKTKL

-55 TGKDGGA
+55 TGKEGGT

-74 YYIFI
+74 YYIFV

-109 IPNVLGGVIL
+109 IPNVLGGIVL

-132 FSEIFFKKIK
+132 FSEIFFRKMK
-142 VDEKLHSGNNGIF
+142 VDEKIHSNENGIS

-163 ISLAVFI
+163 ISLVIFI
-170 LILPGILAS
+170 LILPGVLAA

-189 TDMLTKFLNYIPS
+189 TDMLTKFLNYVPS
-202 LVAAVLILI
+202 LVAAALVLV

-223 LKGVLDSFNLDKKL
+223 LKGVLDSFKLDEKL
-237 SVDNKVLFEGKLS
+237 SIDGRVLFEGKLS
-250 SIIANIVYILI
+250 SVIANIVYVLI

-299 ALILVIAIYF
+299 ALVLVVAMYF
-309 GRIIENIIANLLIGL
+309 GRIIENIITNLLIGL

-331 KIGLKTTENNYS
+331 KAGLKTIENNYS
-343 KLAGKLSKI
+343 KLVGKFSKI

-370 LQNLSLKLTL
+370 LQDLSLRLTV

-386 LGVIIIAIGIII
+386 LGVIVIAIGIVI
-398 ANYTAKIIKNT
+398 ANYAAKIIKNT
-409 SLVNKNQ
+409 SLANKDQ
-416 IAGVAKIAIIVFVG
+416 IANIAKVAIIVFVG

-450 TVGALAIAFA
+450 TVGALAVAFA

-482 KNVDE
+482 KNEEKDDVE
-487 NKNEADSSKES
+487 PPKED

>member
-1 MQEIKLLIL
+1 MEEIKLLIL

-20 IIILLVGLAIAS
+20 IIILLVGLALAS
-32 VVISKLEHVLTKTKL
+32 VVVSKLEHILTKTKL

-55 TGKDGGA
+55 TGKEGGT

-74 YYIFI
+74 YYIFV

-109 IPNVLGGVIL
+109 IPNVLGGIVL

-132 FSEIFFKKIK
+132 FSEIFFRKMK
-142 VDEKLHSGNNGIF
+142 VDEKIHSNENGIS

-163 ISLAVFI
+163 ISLVIFI
-170 LILPGILAS
+170 LILPGVLAA

-189 TDMLTKFLNYIPS
+189 TDMLTKFLNYVPS
-202 LVAAVLILI
+202 LVAAALVLV

-223 LKGVLDSFNLDKKL
+223 LKGVLDSFKLDEKL
-237 SVDNKVLFEGKLS
+237 SIDGRVLFEGKLS
-250 SIIANIVYILI
+250 SVIANIVYVLI

-299 ALILVIAIYF
+299 ALVLVVAMYF
-309 GRIIENIIANLLIGL
+309 GRIIENIITNLLIGL

-331 KIGLKTTENNYS
+331 KAGLKTIENNYS
-343 KLAGKLSKI
+343 KLVGKFSKI

-370 LQNLSLKLTL
+370 LQDLSLRLTV

-386 LGVIIIAIGIII
+386 LGVIVIAIGIVI
-398 ANYTAKIIKNT
+398 ANYAAKIIKNT
-409 SLVNKNQ
+409 SLANKDQ
-416 IAGVAKIAIIVFVG
+416 IASIAKIAIIVFVG

-450 TVGALAIAFA
+450 TVGALAVAFA

-482 KNVDE
+482 KNEEKDDVE
-487 NKNEADSSKES
+487 PPKED

>member
-1 MQEIKLLIL
+1 MDGFKSLIF
-10 NNVTLNIIAS
+10 NNLTLNIVAS
-20 IIILLVGLAIAS
+20 IIIFLIGLALAS
-32 VVISKLEHVLTKTKL
+32 LVINKLENLFTKTRL

-55 TGKDGGA
+55 TGKEGG
-62 STSAIKILLKFI
+62 SSSYAIKTLLKFI

-109 IPNVLGGVIL
+109 IPNILGGIIL
-119 LIVAIILAKLSQK
+119 LILAIILAKLAQK
-132 FSEIFFKKIK
+132 LSFIFFNKIK
-142 VDEKLHSGNNGIF
+142 VDEKINSNESKVSLA
-155 LSKIFSEI
+155 KIFSEI
-163 ISLAVFI
+163 ISLLVFI
-170 LILPGILAS
+170 LILPGVLAA

-202 LVAAVLILI
+202 LIAAFLVLI

-223 LKGVLDSFNLDKKL
+223 LKEVIQSFNLDDKL
-237 SVDNKVLFEGKLS
+237 SVDGKILFEGKLS
-250 SIIANIVYILI
+250 TIISNIVYILV
-261 LIPVFSASLNYLGLD
+261 LIPVFSASLSYLGLE

-287 ILFNYVPNLVGV
+287 ILFNYVPNLIGV
-299 ALILVIAIYF
+299 ALIIVIAIYF
-309 GRIIENIIANLLIGL
+309 GKIIESIITNLLIGL

-331 KIGLKTTENNYS
+331 KAGLKTLENNYS
-343 KLAGKLSKI
+343 KLVGKVSKI
-352 LIIYFAI
+352 VILYFAI

-380 LLGDIL
+380 LLGDIF
-386 LGVIIIAIGIII
+386 LGVVIVAIGIVI
-398 ANYTAKIIKNT
+398 ANYVCKMIKNT
-409 SLVNKNQ
+409 SLDNKEQ
-416 IAGVAKIAIIVFVG
+416 ISIVAKVAIIVFVG
-430 AMGLRQMGI
+430 AMGLGQMGI

-460 IAFGIGGKDLA
+460 IAFGIGGKDFA
-471 KEKLQKLNCCK
+471 KEKLQKLNSCK
-482 KNVDE
+482 KE
-487 NKNEADSSKES
+487 ETKEE

>member
-1 MQEIKLLIL
+1 MEEIKLLIL

-20 IIILLVGLAIAS
+20 IIILLVGLALAS
-32 VVISKLEHVLTKTKL
+32 IIVSKLQHVLTKTKL

-55 TGKDGGA
+55 TGKEGGT
-62 STSAIKILLKFI
+62 STYAIKTLLKFI
-74 YYIFI
+74 YYIFV

-109 IPNVLGGVIL
+109 IPNVLGGIVL
-119 LIVAIILAKLSQK
+119 LIIAIILAKLSQK
-132 FSEIFFKKIK
+132 FSEMFFKKLK
-142 VDEKLHSGNNGIF
+142 VDEKVQSNNNDVSIA
-155 LSKIFSEI
+155 KIFSEI
-163 ISLAVFI
+163 ISLVVFV
-170 LILPGILAS
+170 LILPGVLAA
-179 LKLDKILIPI
+179 LRLDKILIPI

-202 LVAAVLILI
+202 IIGAVLVLV

-223 LKGVLDSFNLDKKL
+223 LKGVLDSFKLDEKL
-237 SVDNKVLFEGKLS
+237 SVDGKVLFEGKLS
-250 SIIANIVYILI
+250 SLIANIVYILV

-287 ILFNYVPNLVGV
+287 ILFSYVPNLVGV
-299 ALILVIAIYF
+299 ALVLVIALYF
-309 GRIIENIIANLLIGL
+309 GRIIENIISNLLIGL

-331 KIGLKTTENNYS
+331 KAGLKTVDNNYS
-343 KLAGKLSKI
+343 KLIGKFSKI
-352 LIIYFAI
+352 LVLYFAV

-370 LQNLSLKLTL
+370 LQDLSLKLTL

-386 LGVIIIAIGIII
+386 LGIIIIGIGIIV
-398 ANYTAKIIKNT
+398 ANYVAKIIENT
-409 SLVNKNQ
+409 SLDNKKQ
-416 IAGVAKIAIIVFVG
+416 ISTIAKIAIIVFVG

-471 KEKLQKLNCCK
+471 KEKLQKLSECK
-482 KNVDE
+482 KE
-487 NKNEADSSKES
+487 EEKEEKKED

>member
-1 MQEIKLLIL
+1 MEEIKLLIL

-20 IIILLVGLAIAS
+20 IIILLVGLALAS
-32 VVISKLEHVLTKTKL
+32 IVISKLEHTLNKTKL

-55 TGKDGGA
+55 TGKEGGT
-62 STSAIKILLKFI
+62 STSVIKILLKFI

-119 LIVAIILAKLSQK
+119 LIIAIILAKLSQK
-132 FSEIFFKKIK
+132 FSEIFFKKMK
-142 VDEKLHSGNNGIF
+142 VDEKIHTEENGVS

-163 ISLAVFI
+163 ISLVIFI
-170 LILPGILAS
+170 LILPGVLAA

-202 LVAAVLILI
+202 LVAAALVLV

-223 LKGVLDSFNLDKKL
+223 LKGVLDSFKLDEKL
-237 SVDNKVLFEGKLS
+237 SVDGKVLFEGKLS
-250 SIIANIVYILI
+250 TVIANIVYVLV

-287 ILFNYVPNLVGV
+287 ILFNYIPNLVGV
-299 ALILVIAIYF
+299 ALVLVISLYF
-309 GRIIENIIANLLIGL
+309 GRIIESIITNLLIGL

-331 KIGLKTTENNYS
+331 KAGLKTIDNNYS
-343 KLAGKLSKI
+343 KLVGKFSKI

-370 LQNLSLKLTL
+370 LQDLSLKLTL

-386 LGVIIIAIGIII
+386 LGVVVIGVGIII
-398 ANYTAKIIKNT
+398 ANYVAKIIKNT
-409 SLVNKNQ
+409 SLENKDQ
-416 IAGVAKIAIIVFVG
+416 IANIAKVAIIVFVG

-450 TVGALAIAFA
+450 TVGALAVAFA

-471 KEKLQKLNCCK
+471 KEKLQKLNSCK
-482 KNVDE
+482 KNEEKDDVE
-487 NKNEADSSKES
+487 PPKED

>member
-1 MQEIKLLIL
+1 MEEIKLLIL

-20 IIILLVGLAIAS
+20 IIILLVGLALAS
-32 VVISKLEHVLTKTKL
+32 VVVSKLEHVLTKTKL

-55 TGKDGGA
+55 TGKEGGT

-74 YYIFI
+74 YYIFV

-109 IPNVLGGVIL
+109 IPNVLGGIVL

-132 FSEIFFKKIK
+132 FSEIFFRKMK
-142 VDEKLHSGNNGIF
+142 VDEKIHSNENGIS

-163 ISLAVFI
+163 ISLVIFI
-170 LILPGILAS
+170 LILPGVLAA

-189 TDMLTKFLNYIPS
+189 TDMLTKFLNYVPS
-202 LVAAVLILI
+202 LVAAALVLV

-223 LKGVLDSFNLDKKL
+223 LKGVLDSFKLDEKL
-237 SVDNKVLFEGKLS
+237 SIDGRVLFEGKLS
-250 SIIANIVYILI
+250 SVIANIVYVLV

-299 ALILVIAIYF
+299 ALVLVVAMYF
-309 GRIIENIIANLLIGL
+309 GRIIENIITNLLIGL

-331 KIGLKTTENNYS
+331 KAGLKTIENNYS
-343 KLAGKLSKI
+343 KLVGKFSKI

-370 LQNLSLKLTL
+370 LQDLSLRLTV

-386 LGVIIIAIGIII
+386 LGVIVIAIGIII
-398 ANYTAKIIKNT
+398 ANYAAKIIKNT
-409 SLVNKNQ
+409 SLVNKDQ
-416 IAGVAKIAIIVFVG
+416 IASIAKIAIIVFVG

-450 TVGALAIAFA
+450 TVGALAVAFA

-482 KNVDE
+482 KNEEKDDVE
-487 NKNEADSSKES
+487 PPKED

>member
-1 MQEIKLLIL
+1 MEEIKLLIL

-20 IIILLVGLAIAS
+20 IIILLVGLALAS
-32 VVISKLEHVLTKTKL
+32 VVVSKLEHVLTKTKL

-55 TGKDGGA
+55 TGKEGGT
-62 STSAIKILLKFI
+62 SISAIKILLKFI
-74 YYIFI
+74 YYIFV

-109 IPNVLGGVIL
+109 IPNVLGGIVL

-132 FSEIFFKKIK
+132 FSEIFFRKMK
-142 VDEKLHSGNNGIF
+142 VDEKIHSNENGIS

-163 ISLAVFI
+163 ISLVIFI
-170 LILPGILAS
+170 LILPGVLAA

-189 TDMLTKFLNYIPS
+189 TDMLTKFLNYVPS
-202 LVAAVLILI
+202 LVAAALVLV

-223 LKGVLDSFNLDKKL
+223 LKGVLDSFKLDEKL
-237 SVDNKVLFEGKLS
+237 SIDGRVLFEGKLS
-250 SIIANIVYILI
+250 SVIANIVYVLI

-299 ALILVIAIYF
+299 ALVLVVAMYF
-309 GRIIENIIANLLIGL
+309 GRIIENIITNLLIGL

-331 KIGLKTTENNYS
+331 KAGLKTIENNYS
-343 KLAGKLSKI
+343 KLVGKFSKI

-370 LQNLSLKLTL
+370 LQDLSLRLTV

-386 LGVIIIAIGIII
+386 LGVIVIAIGIVI
-398 ANYTAKIIKNT
+398 ANYAAKIIKNT
-409 SLVNKNQ
+409 SLVNKDQ
-416 IAGVAKIAIIVFVG
+416 IASIAKIAIIVFVG

-450 TVGALAIAFA
+450 TVGALAVAFA
-460 IAFGIGGKDLA
+460 IAFGIGGNDLA

-482 KNVDE
+482 KNEEKDDVE
-487 NKNEADSSKES
+487 PPKED

>member
-1 MQEIKLLIL
+1 MEEIKLLIL

-20 IIILLVGLAIAS
+20 IIILLVGLALAS
-32 VVISKLEHVLTKTKL
+32 IVISKLEHTLNKTKL

-55 TGKDGGA
+55 TGKEGGT
-62 STSAIKILLKFI
+62 STSVIKILLKFI

-119 LIVAIILAKLSQK
+119 LIIAIILAKLSQK
-132 FSEIFFKKIK
+132 FSEIFFKKMK
-142 VDEKLHSGNNGIF
+142 VDEKIHTEENGVS

-163 ISLAVFI
+163 ISLVIFI
-170 LILPGILAS
+170 LILPGVLAA

-202 LVAAVLILI
+202 LVAAALVLV

-223 LKGVLDSFNLDKKL
+223 LKGVLDSFKLDEKL
-237 SVDNKVLFEGKLS
+237 SVDGKVLFEGKLS
-250 SIIANIVYILI
+250 TVIANIVYVLV

-287 ILFNYVPNLVGV
+287 ILFNYIPNLVGV
-299 ALILVIAIYF
+299 ALVLVISLYF
-309 GRIIENIIANLLIGL
+309 GRIIESIITNLLIGL

-331 KIGLKTTENNYS
+331 KVGLKIIDNNYS
-343 KLAGKLSKI
+343 KLVGKFSKI

-370 LQNLSLKLTL
+370 LQDLSLKLTL

-386 LGVIIIAIGIII
+386 LGVVVIGVGIII
-398 ANYTAKIIKNT
+398 ANYVAKIIKNT
-409 SLVNKNQ
+409 SLENKDQ
-416 IAGVAKIAIIVFVG
+416 IANIAKVAIIVFVG

-450 TVGALAIAFA
+450 TVGALAVAFA

-471 KEKLQKLNCCK
+471 KEKLQKLNSCK
-482 KNVDE
+482 KNEEKDDVE
-487 NKNEADSSKES
+487 PPKED